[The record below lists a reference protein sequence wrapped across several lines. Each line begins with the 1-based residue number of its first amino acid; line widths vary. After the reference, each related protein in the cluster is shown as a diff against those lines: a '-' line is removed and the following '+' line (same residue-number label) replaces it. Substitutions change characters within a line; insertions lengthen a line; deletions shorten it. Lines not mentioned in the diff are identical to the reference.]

1 MRPAD
6 DSGKN
11 QTEGD
16 PNVETSPDDIAQLR
30 QQLRDRIDAIDDE
43 IAGLILKRIELS
55 NQIMK
60 TKSPSRI
67 TDPAREQ
74 AIIERYSEKLS
85 DVSTP
90 AKSKRLVLGV
100 IGASKLYPEI

>member
-11 QTEGD
+11 LTEGD
-16 PNVETSPDDIAQLR
+16 PNVETNPVDIVQFR
-30 QQLRDRIDAIDDE
+30 QQLRERIDTIDDE

-60 TKSPSRI
+60 TKSPSRV

-74 AIIERYSEKLS
+74 AIIARYFEKLC

-100 IGASKLYPEI
+100 IGASRLYPEI